1 MSKKLFMIGMGGS
14 VGNATLE
21 VHDMQYVIAKSKE
34 EAFDIVKNRWYGKS
48 LHIDS
53 YTEVKYLNGYEVDLE
68 GELDKNVY
76 VVVYGGYKKG
86 YIDELH
92 DYNFVLA
99 ESKIEAKT
107 KAKSEMSSYP
117 HMDHVDNIVD
127 LFEYIGTR
135 FGLKKSDKTF
145 KDNEINHYFLK
156 LIK

>member
-1 MSKKLFMIGMGGS
+1 MSKKLYMIGMGGS

-21 VHDMQYVIAKSKE
+21 VHDMQYVIAETKE
-34 EAFDIVKNRWYGKS
+34 EAFSIVKDRWYGKS

-53 YTEVKYLNGYEVDLE
+53 YTEIKYLNGYEVDLS
-68 GELDKNVY
+68 GELESNVY

-99 ESKIEAKT
+99 DSKKEAKAF
-107 KAKSEMSSYP
+107 AKSEMSNYP
-117 HMDHVDNIVD
+117 YMDHVDNIVN
-127 LFEYIGTR
+127 LFEYLGCR
-135 FGLKKSDKTF
+135 FGLKKSNKSF

-156 LIK
+156 LIV